1 MSGQHMPGNT
11 ISRILGTVHGSPQ
24 WRKFV
29 CTHQMFPCT
38 LHFDVGPGT
47 VELSH
52 IGKSN
57 LIKSAILHLKTC
69 PDQCEGVEAAS
80 DGEGRHHGEREELL
94 LVQHLPLYDGDGVGV
109 GVGAGQ
115 GPPHLHVV
123 CGHLGGQ
130 VGHSQLRASWGH
142 V

>member
-1 MSGQHMPGNT
+1 MLDLEH
-11 ISRILGTVHGSPQ
+11 
-24 WRKFV
+24 
-29 CTHQMFPCT
+29 
-38 LHFDVGPGT
+38 
-47 VELSH
+47 SH
-52 IGKSN
+52 ISKGKDSSN
-57 LIKSAILHLKTC
+57 QPSPHLKTS

-115 GPPHLHVV
+115 APAHLHVV

>member
-1 MSGQHMPGNT
+1 MLDLEHSH
-11 ISRILGTVHGSPQ
+11 ISRCKDSSKLPS
-24 WRKFV
+24 
-29 CTHQMFPCT
+29 C
-38 LHFDVGPGT
+38 
-47 VELSH
+47 
-52 IGKSN
+52 
-57 LIKSAILHLKTC
+57 HLKTS

-115 GPPHLHVV
+115 APPHLHVV